1 MVPILNTLMKS
12 SKNMVEAHTHTQ
24 NKTKQNQKHKT
35 NKTKKVRKEGRKAKD
50 RTKITLES
58 SKLV

>member
-1 MVPILNTLMKS
+1 MKS
-12 SKNMVEAHTHTQ
+12 SKNMVEAHTPPQ